1 MNIVDTIILIGLF
14 LGVVTGFVRWFYK
27 QTVIFLWTILV
38 VVLAFL
44 IKNPLSTI
52 MYQNLPFF
60 KFGGL
65 TALNILVYEVIAFI
79 IAVTILTLI
88 LAIIIK
94 ITSII
99 EKILKFTVMLAL
111 PSKLLGMIV
120 GIIQSIVIMYII
132 LFIMS
137 LPTLKMDFLKDSK
150 YTNVILTKT
159 PIISNIT
166 NDIVK
171 SFNEI
176 AELTKI
182 KIDLKDADNTN
193 GKIVDVLLKNNIVTI
208 GNVDN
213 LVESK
218 KISIDNYLE
227 LKDKYKE
234 EYND

>member
-1 MNIVDTIILIGLF
+1 M
-14 LGVVTGFVRWFYK
+14 
-27 QTVIFLWTILV
+27 
-38 VVLAFL
+38 
-44 IKNPLSTI
+44 
-52 MYQNLPFF
+52 
-60 KFGGL
+60 
-65 TALNILVYEVIAFI
+65 YEVIAFI
-79 IAVTILTLI
+79 IAVTILALI

-94 ITSII
+94 ITGII
-99 EKILKFTVMLAL
+99 EKILKFTVILAL

-182 KIDLKDADNTN
+182 KVDLKDADNTN

>member
-1 MNIVDTIILIGLF
+1 MNIVDTIILLGLL
-14 LGVVTGFVRWFYK
+14 LGAVTGFIRGFFK
-27 QTVIFLWTILV
+27 QTVIFLGTILV

-65 TALNILVYEVIAFI
+65 TALNILVYEVIAFV
-79 IAVTILTLI
+79 IAITVLTLI
-88 LAIIIK
+88 LAVIIK
-94 ITSII
+94 ITGII
-99 EKILKFTVMLAL
+99 EKILKFTVILAL

-132 LFIMS
+132 LFILS
-137 LPTLKMDFLKDSK
+137 FPTLKMNFLKESK
-150 YTNVILTKT
+150 YTNIILTKT

-166 NDIVK
+166 SDIVI

-176 AELTKI
+176 ADITKI
-182 KIDLKDADNTN
+182 KVDLKDTENTN
-193 GKIVDVLLKNNIVTI
+193 GKIVEVLLKNKIVTI

-218 KISIDNYLE
+218 KISIDNYSNL
-227 LKDKYKE
+227 KE

>member
-1 MNIVDTIILIGLF
+1 MNIVDTIILLGLF
-14 LGVVTGFVRWFYK
+14 LGAATGFVRGFFK
-27 QTVIFLWTILV
+27 QTVIFLGTILV

-44 IKNPLSTI
+44 IKNPLSAI

-60 KFGGL
+60 RFGGL

-79 IAVTILTLI
+79 IAVTILALI

-94 ITSII
+94 ITGII
-99 EKILKFTVMLAL
+99 EKILKFTVILAL

-182 KIDLKDADNTN
+182 KVDLKDADNTN

>member
-1 MNIVDTIILIGLF
+1 MNIVDTIILLGLF
-14 LGVVTGFVRWFYK
+14 LGAVTGFVRGFFK
-27 QTVIFLWTILV
+27 QTVIFLGTILV

-94 ITSII
+94 ITCII
-99 EKILKFTVMLAL
+99 EKILKFTVILAL

>member
-1 MNIVDTIILIGLF
+1 MNIVDTIILLGLF
-14 LGVVTGFVRWFYK
+14 LGAVTGFVRGFFK
-27 QTVIFLWTILV
+27 QTVIFLGTILV

-94 ITSII
+94 ITGII
-99 EKILKFTVMLAL
+99 EKILKFTVILAL

-120 GIIQSIVIMYII
+120 GIMQSIVIMYII
-132 LFIMS
+132 LCIMS
-137 LPTLKMDFLKDSK
+137 LPTLKMYFLKDSK

>member
-1 MNIVDTIILIGLF
+1 MNIVDTIILLGLF
-14 LGVVTGFVRWFYK
+14 LGAVTGFVRGFFK
-27 QTVIFLWTILV
+27 QTVIFLGTILV

-94 ITSII
+94 ITGII
-99 EKILKFTVMLAL
+99 EKILKFTVILAL

-137 LPTLKMDFLKDSK
+137 LTTLKMDFLKDSK
-150 YTNVILTKT
+150 YTNIILTKT

-171 SFNEI
+171 SFNDI

-182 KIDLKDADNTN
+182 KVDLKDVDNTN

-213 LVESK
+213 LVENK

>member
-1 MNIVDTIILIGLF
+1 MNIVDTIILLGLF
-14 LGVVTGFVRWFYK
+14 LGAATGFVRGFFK
-27 QTVIFLWTILV
+27 QTVIFLGTILV

-79 IAVTILTLI
+79 IAVTILALI

-94 ITSII
+94 ITGII
-99 EKILKFTVMLAL
+99 EKILKFTVILAL

-182 KIDLKDADNTN
+182 KVDLKDADNTN

>member
-1 MNIVDTIILIGLF
+1 MNIVDTIILLGLF
-14 LGVVTGFVRWFYK
+14 LGAATGFVRGFFK
-27 QTVIFLWTILV
+27 QTVIFLGTILV

-79 IAVTILTLI
+79 IAVTILALI

-94 ITSII
+94 ITGII
-99 EKILKFTVMLAL
+99 EKILKFTVILAL

-182 KIDLKDADNTN
+182 KVDLKDADNTN

-234 EYND
+234 EYTD

>member
-1 MNIVDTIILIGLF
+1 
-14 LGVVTGFVRWFYK
+14 
-27 QTVIFLWTILV
+27 
-38 VVLAFL
+38 
-44 IKNPLSTI
+44 
-52 MYQNLPFF
+52 
-60 KFGGL
+60 
-65 TALNILVYEVIAFI
+65 
-79 IAVTILTLI
+79 
-88 LAIIIK
+88 
-94 ITSII
+94 
-99 EKILKFTVMLAL
+99 
-111 PSKLLGMIV
+111 
-120 GIIQSIVIMYII
+120 
-132 LFIMS
+132 MS

-234 EYND
+234 DYND

>member
-1 MNIVDTIILIGLF
+1 MNIVDTIILLGLF
-14 LGVVTGFVRWFYK
+14 LGAVTGFVRGFFK
-27 QTVIFLWTILV
+27 QTVIFLGTILV

-94 ITSII
+94 ITGII
-99 EKILKFTVMLAL
+99 EKILKFTVILAL

-171 SFNEI
+171 SFNDI

-182 KIDLKDADNTN
+182 KVDLKDADNTN

-213 LVESK
+213 LVESN

>member
-1 MNIVDTIILIGLF
+1 MNIVDTIILLGLL
-14 LGVVTGFVRWFYK
+14 LGAVTGFIRGFFK
-27 QTVIFLWTILV
+27 QTVIFLGTILV

-65 TALNILVYEVIAFI
+65 TALNILVYEVIAFV
-79 IAVTILTLI
+79 IAITVLTLI
-88 LAIIIK
+88 LAVIIK
-94 ITSII
+94 ITGII
-99 EKILKFTVMLAL
+99 EKILKFTVVFAL

-132 LFIMS
+132 LFILS
-137 LPTLKMDFLKDSK
+137 LPTLKMNFLKESK
-150 YTNVILTKT
+150 YTNIILTKT

-166 NDIVK
+166 SDIVT

-176 AELTKI
+176 ADITKI
-182 KIDLKDADNTN
+182 KVDLKDTENTN
-193 GKIVDVLLKNNIVTI
+193 GKIVEVLLKNKIVTI

-218 KISIDNYLE
+218 KISIDNYSNL
-227 LKDKYKE
+227 KE

>member
-1 MNIVDTIILIGLF
+1 MNIVDTIILLGLF
-14 LGVVTGFVRWFYK
+14 LGAATGFVRGFFK
-27 QTVIFLWTILV
+27 QTVIFLGTILV

-79 IAVTILTLI
+79 IAVTILALI

-94 ITSII
+94 ITGII
-99 EKILKFTVMLAL
+99 EKILKFTVILAL

-182 KIDLKDADNTN
+182 KVDLKDADNTN

-234 EYND
+234 ENND

>member
-1 MNIVDTIILIGLF
+1 MNIVDTIILLGLF
-14 LGVVTGFVRWFYK
+14 LGAATGFVRGFFK
-27 QTVIFLWTILV
+27 QTVIFLGTILV

-79 IAVTILTLI
+79 IAVTILALI

-94 ITSII
+94 ITGII
-99 EKILKFTVMLAL
+99 EKILKFTVILAL

-182 KIDLKDADNTN
+182 KVDLKDVDNTN

>member
-1 MNIVDTIILIGLF
+1 MINELNFSQRTF
-14 LGVVTGFVRWFYK
+14 LAAPTKSAPFGFV
-27 QTVIFLWTILV
+27 FLTF
-38 VVLAFL
+38 A
-44 IKNPLSTI
+44 T
-52 MYQNLPFF
+52 
-60 KFGGL
+60 
-65 TALNILVYEVIAFI
+65 
-79 IAVTILTLI
+79 
-88 LAIIIK
+88 
-94 ITSII
+94 TSS
-99 EKILKFTVMLAL
+99 A
-111 PSKLLGMIV
+111 
-120 GIIQSIVIMYII
+120 
-132 LFIMS
+132 
-137 LPTLKMDFLKDSK
+137 
-150 YTNVILTKT
+150 
-159 PIISNIT
+159 

>member
-1 MNIVDTIILIGLF
+1 MNIVDTIILLGLF
-14 LGVVTGFVRWFYK
+14 LGAATGFVRGFFK
-27 QTVIFLWTILV
+27 QTVIFLGTILV
-38 VVLAFL
+38 VVLAIL

-79 IAVTILTLI
+79 IAVTILALI

-94 ITSII
+94 ITGII
-99 EKILKFTVMLAL
+99 EKILKFTVILAL

-182 KIDLKDADNTN
+182 KVDLKDADNTN

>member
-1 MNIVDTIILIGLF
+1 MNIVDTIILLGLF
-14 LGVVTGFVRWFYK
+14 LGAATGFVRGFFK
-27 QTVIFLWTILV
+27 QTVIFLGTILV

-94 ITSII
+94 ITGII
-99 EKILKFTVMLAL
+99 EKILKFTVILAL

-137 LPTLKMDFLKDSK
+137 LPTLKMDLLKDSK

-182 KIDLKDADNTN
+182 KVDLKDVDNTN

>member
-1 MNIVDTIILIGLF
+1 MNIVDTIILLGLF
-14 LGVVTGFVRWFYK
+14 LGAATGFVRGFFK
-27 QTVIFLWTILV
+27 QTVIFLGTILV

-94 ITSII
+94 ITGII
-99 EKILKFTVMLAL
+99 EKILKFTVILAL

-132 LFIMS
+132 LFIM
-137 LPTLKMDFLKDSK
+137 
-150 YTNVILTKT
+150 
-159 PIISNIT
+159 
-166 NDIVK
+166 
-171 SFNEI
+171 
-176 AELTKI
+176 
-182 KIDLKDADNTN
+182 
-193 GKIVDVLLKNNIVTI
+193 
-208 GNVDN
+208 
-213 LVESK
+213 
-218 KISIDNYLE
+218 
-227 LKDKYKE
+227 
-234 EYND
+234 